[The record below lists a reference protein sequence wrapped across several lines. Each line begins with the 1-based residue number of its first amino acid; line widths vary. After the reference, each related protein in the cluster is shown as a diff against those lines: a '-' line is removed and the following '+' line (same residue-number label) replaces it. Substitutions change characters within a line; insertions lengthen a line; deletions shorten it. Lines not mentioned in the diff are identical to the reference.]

1 MLSAWPISST
11 WQGRHYQGST
21 QDCSRTDAALQG
33 SSMPPPRRRA
43 IGAPHRS
50 QSRSEPRRTRR
61 RMRKSKLLGQALEGS
76 LSSPTAQDG
85 DRAARRRSRT
95 GAVARGRG
103 GTSRTERRA
112 CGSDT
117 CSRRCRCRASRL
129 RFRTGSGTH
138 PRVEGEENRRMWRL
152 CMWGSSGSCD
162 DVGASRMPFSV
173 QRHDRGLSRIVSQPQ
188 TCRWKVSRVPR
199 RPGGGGNSAVSSRSA
214 SE

>member
-1 MLSAWPISST
+1 MRRFKRQPRHDRVWHSRAAHRLGGPSRVLSAWPISST
-11 WQGRHYQGST
+11 WQGRHNQGST

-33 SSMPPPRRRA
+33 SGMPPPRRLA
-43 IGAPHRS
+43 IGAPHRP
-50 QSRSEPRRTRR
+50 QSRSEPLRTRR

-76 LSSPTAQDG
+76 LSSPAAQDG

-117 CSRRCRCRASRL
+117 CSRRCRCRATRL

-138 PRVEGEENRRMWRL
+138 PRVEGEENRRMWRPL
-152 CMWGSSGSCD
+152 H
-162 DVGASRMPFSV
+162 VRLLRLV
-173 QRHDRGLSRIVSQPQ
+173 R
-188 TCRWKVSRVPR
+188 
-199 RPGGGGNSAVSSRSA
+199 
-214 SE
+214 